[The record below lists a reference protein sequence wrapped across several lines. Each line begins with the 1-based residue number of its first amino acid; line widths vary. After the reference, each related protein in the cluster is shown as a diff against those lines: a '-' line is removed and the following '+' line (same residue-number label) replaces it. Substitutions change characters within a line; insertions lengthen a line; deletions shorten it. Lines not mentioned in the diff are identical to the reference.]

1 MPPVSHGNT
10 PLSMAPNLVRHPSES
25 FRCPWN
31 QNAAAGLLL
40 LRHVTPLTR
49 RDVVYFYSGA
59 HKLMVNSRTV
69 PWGVAGTAAISG
81 AAGCVGPRMKLPSA
95 SGEGSV
101 PSG

>member
-1 MPPVSHGNT
+1 
-10 PLSMAPNLVRHPSES
+10 MAPNLVRHPSES

-59 HKLMVNSRTV
+59 HTEYWPLPGPPISKHWYVPVLGFSRSGGRTLEDRSHV
-69 PWGVAGTAAISG
+69 TWRWGARVVASHP
-81 AAGCVGPRMKLPSA
+81 VQLR
-95 SGEGSV
+95 
-101 PSG
+101 